1 MSEDDAHTLTGDIRR
16 HPAFASKLLGNERE
30 ILVYLPPGYR
40 RSRRRYPV
48 LYMNDGQNVFDAATS
63 FTGVEWGIDESCE
76 RLIREEKI
84 APLIVVAVANAGADR
99 IHEYTPTRGVYS
111 AMGETGRS
119 RALASRYGR
128 FLVEEL
134 KPFIDRKY
142 RTRPEGE
149 FTGLGGSS
157 LGGLVTMVLGLRFP
171 ETFTRLAVMSPSIWW
186 DDCVLYRLVQTLRR
200 KPALRVWLDTGTAEP
215 GWERAAVL
223 RDGLVSKGWQLGD
236 DLAFLE
242 AEGAGHHEGAWAYR
256 MESVLT
262 FLFPP
267 RRR

>member
-1 MSEDDAHTLTGDIRR
+1 MSEDGHTLTGDIRR
-16 HPAFASKLLGNERE
+16 HAAFPSRLLGNRRDV
-30 ILVYLPPGYR
+30 LVYLPPGYR

-48 LYMNDGQNVFDAATS
+48 LYMQDGQNVFDAATS
-63 FTGVEWGIDESCE
+63 FTGVEWGIDETVE
-76 RLIREEKI
+76 RLTVEKKI
-84 APLIVVAVANAGADR
+84 APVIVVAVANAGEDR
-99 IHEYTPTRGVYS
+99 IHEYTPTRGRYVVF
-111 AMGETGRS
+111 GQPGRS

-128 FLVEEL
+128 FLAEEL
-134 KPFIDRKY
+134 KPFIDKRY

-157 LGGLVTMVLGLRFP
+157 LGGLVTLVLGLRFP
-171 ETFTRLAVMSPSIWW
+171 GVFTRLAVMSPSIWW
-186 DDCVLYRLVQTLRR
+186 DERVIYRLVETTAHKLPL
-200 KPALRVWLDTGTAEP
+200 KIWLDSGTGED
-215 GWERAAVL
+215 GWELARGL
-223 RDGLVSKGWQLGD
+223 RDRLVDKGWQLGQ
-236 DLAFLE
+236 DLGYLE

>member
-1 MSEDDAHTLTGDIRR
+1 
-16 HPAFASKLLGNERE
+16 
-30 ILVYLPPGYR
+30 
-40 RSRRRYPV
+40 
-48 LYMNDGQNVFDAATS
+48 MNDGQNVFDAATS

-76 RLIREEKI
+76 RLIGEKKM
-84 APLIVVAVANAGADR
+84 APIIVVAVANAGADR
-99 IHEYTPTRGVYS
+99 LHEYTPTRGVYE
-111 AMGETGRS
+111 AFGETGRS
-119 RALASRYGR
+119 KALASRYGR

-157 LGGLVTMVLGLRFP
+157 LGGLVTLVLGLRFP
-171 ETFTRLAVMSPSIWW
+171 QVFTRLAVMSPSIWW
-186 DDCVLYRLVQTLRR
+186 DDCVLYRLVETLRH
-200 KPALRVWLDTGTAEP
+200 KPALKIWLDTGTQEQ

-223 RDGLVSKGWQLGD
+223 RDHLLDKGWRLGD

-267 RRR
+267 RRS